1 MIQRIQTVYLLVA
14 ALAMIVCAFFVFKFV
29 AAGIVALV
37 AAGLSLY
44 DIALYKKRP
53 LQATICRLLCFAGI
67 AFISFLAISF
77 SGNYAQKNFIYPVSA
92 TVLATLCWL
101 FATRA
106 IMKDEKLV
114 RSLDRIR

>member
-14 ALAMIVCAFFVFKFV
+14 AIAMIVCAFFVFKFV
-29 AAGIVALV
+29 AAGIAALV

-53 LQATICRLLCFAGI
+53 LQANISRLLCFVGVAYIG
-67 AFISFLAISF
+67 FLAISF
-77 SGNYAQKNFIYPVSA
+77 SDNYAQKIFIYPVSA
-92 TVLATLCWL
+92 TVVATFCWILA
-101 FATRA
+101 ARA

>member
-1 MIQRIQTVYLLVA
+1 MIQRIQTVYLFVA
-14 ALAMIVCAFFVFKFV
+14 AVAMIVCAFFVFKFV
-29 AAGIVALV
+29 AAGIAALV

-53 LQATICRLLCFAGI
+53 LQANICRLLCLAGVGFIAYLVISMSGHFAEKSFTYPMAATVVAVI
-67 AFISFLAISF
+67 CWFLASI
-77 SGNYAQKNFIYPVSA
+77 
-92 TVLATLCWL
+92 
-101 FATRA
+101 A